1 MSRSIA
7 RAAQILKALAL
18 RLEPVGVNELARAVR
33 LAPATVHR
41 ILLALCADGFAE
53 QDAVSGKYG
62 LGSEVVPLALR
73 YLNRRQLGDECLPL
87 MRHLANDVGESV
99 NLGILSNNNAV
110 YYVHQVEGPNP
121 LRFALDVGLAVPL
134 HCSALGK
141 LLLAFSP
148 EPVRSSAIAKLK
160 LEKRTDRTITNR
172 ARLLQELDAISR
184 DGFAVDTGENVK
196 DLIGLAVPVRDW
208 NSTVAAGLSIMGPS
222 LRLSPR
228 RIKALVPQVMD
239 VADQLSNR
247 LGWRKTGKRPVI
259 PVLVSAG

>member
-18 RLEPVGVNELARAVR
+18 RVEPVGVNELARALR

-41 ILLALCADGFAE
+41 ILVALCADGFSV

-73 YLNRRQLGDECLPL
+73 YLNGRNLGDECVPL

-99 NLGILSNNNAV
+99 NLGILSNNAV

-121 LRFALDVGLAVPL
+121 LRFARDVGLAVPL

-141 LLLAFSP
+141 LLLALSP
-148 EPVRSSAIAKLK
+148 EPMRSGAIARLK

-184 DGFAVDTGENVK
+184 RGFAVDSGENVK

-208 NSTVAAGLSIMGPS
+208 NGTVVAGLSIMGPS
-222 LRLSPR
+222 LRLSPE
-228 RIKALVPQVMD
+228 RIQALVPQVMD

-247 LGWRKTGKRPVI
+247 LGWRPTGAKR
-259 PVLVSAG
+259 SAVA